1 MGPAF
6 CTSWDVCWVPPGV
19 LYSELDPLLRDSSR
33 LCCVPLMGARELSQ
47 QDLARRAAPVC
58 YAIRKARFPSSPLT
72 RTFATENASAQV
84 WPAATGAP
92 VRSRCTRPRDALRA
106 NLHRA
111 MLAAR
116 SYDARQRPLS
126 PMITSSRGP
135 GQVGCPPSEEEGAE
149 KRCSLF
155 IEDGRTAFMLF
166 LLFLD
171 EFFCNRAARHRSH
184 LGPYRFHANC
194 ATRGARYRFT

>member
-1 MGPAF
+1 MAQAV
-6 CTSWDVCWVPPGV
+6 CTLWDVCWVPPGV
-19 LYSELDPLLRDSSR
+19 LYGELDPLLRDSSR
-33 LCCVPLMGARELSQ
+33 LYCDPLMGAREFSQ
-47 QDLARRAAPVC
+47 QELARRAAPAC

-126 PMITSSRGP
+126 PMITPSRGP
-135 GQVGCPPSEEEGAE
+135 VQVGCPPSEEGGAE
-149 KRCSLF
+149 KRCALL
-155 IEDGRTAFMLF
+155 IEDGRTVFMLF

-171 EFFCNRAARHRSH
+171 EFSRKRAARHRSH
-184 LGPYRFHANC
+184 LGPYRFRANC
-194 ATRGARYRFT
+194 ATRGARCRFT